1 MSGLSPG
8 VAMRLRVRFTKV
20 GKIRFLGHRDVARAW
35 ERAIRRVQLPVAHTE
50 GFSPR
55 PKVHFGL
62 ALPTGY
68 ESVAEYIDIDLREE
82 VSLASTPAALTGALP
97 VGIDVTGV
105 AVVNGGGSL
114 QSTVEASTWTV
125 LVDAVGDEVLAAAV
139 DALLAADEVPVTIVR
154 KGAEI
159 VENLRP
165 MVEEL
170 RIVGAGEGVVELQ
183 TTLACQ
189 PRSVRPTEVLT
200 AMGAWTGEI
209 AGQLIERRVRRD
221 EQWMNVD
228 GVRRPPVPAAAPS
241 LAGAAAPA

>member
-1 MSGLSPG
+1 MTGLSPS

-50 GFSPR
+50 GYSPR

-62 ALPTGY
+62 ALSTGY

-82 VSLASTPAALTGALP
+82 VDLDAVVARLSAALP
-97 VGIDVTGV
+97 VGIDVSGV
-105 AVVNGGGSL
+105 SVVTGGGSL
-114 QSTVEASTWTV
+114 QAEVEASSWTV
-125 LVDAVGDEVLAAAV
+125 VVDGVDRAALAGAAA
-139 DALLAADEVPVTIVR
+139 ALLAADDVPVTIVR
-154 KGAEI
+154 KGAEM

-170 RIVGAGEGVVELQ
+170 EVVDVPEGGLGL
-183 TTLACQ
+183 TMTLACR
-189 PRSVRPTEVLT
+189 PRSIRPSEVLT
-200 AMGAWTGEI
+200 AMEAQTSRA

-228 GVRRPPVPAAAPS
+228 GARRPPVPAPAPS